1 MASFLGLFFGPQFYS
16 LHLIGLFSK
25 AAIMKSVFE
34 AITSNIKQLLT
45 VSLLGVF
52 FIYTFAIN
60 GLAFALYYMP
70 KEKQNC

>member
-1 MASFLGLFFGPQFYS
+1 MASLLGVFLGPQFYS
-16 LHLIGLFSK
+16 LHLVGLFSQ

-34 AITSNIKQLLT
+34 AITSNIQQLLT

-52 FIYTFAIN
+52 FIYTFSIN

-70 KEKQNC
+70 AEK